1 MRRRIKRVRA
11 AAEDKRDGGG
21 DGGVDRL
28 SDLPDDLLLEVILS
42 LQTKEAVRAGALS
55 QRWRQLSAMLPVVG
69 HILVGIPYAAKP
81 TKRQPG
87 WTFDFEQVDRAL
99 AARPGLLSSC
109 EIVPDVAPDARLIRR
124 WAEALACRGVRE
136 LTLDFRRDPNVDASP
151 VLFLCRSLV
160 RLELHGCRLVPDS
173 PEMLRFPPPLLS
185 VGCLGLTHL
194 KLGDVELCDD
204 TFLGITTA
212 CLLLERMELL
222 CCYGFKWFRLDGAH
236 RLRSLTF
243 QYPPETHLDELQ
255 MIDVDAPNL
264 EALDL
269 RTLPPPIG
277 IRIFAP
283 KLRSVHLSLPR
294 IRRRCF
300 PTCLSVDRVPESLNS
315 PFLMLKRLY
324 INVALKYERQALCLA
339 VLLQQFTSLEQLNL
353 FIIKG
358 DVPCAGAALSQP
370 EFKDHQWRLEE
381 AGCLRDRLQMVTIS
395 GFTGEFYET
404 CLAGFIL
411 MVARALKKMTVSLNS
426 KCSNSGKNA
435 AHSLANLKRA
445 SSMAKFRVKTSR

>member
-1 MRRRIKRVRA
+1 
-11 AAEDKRDGGG
+11 
-21 DGGVDRL
+21 
-28 SDLPDDLLLEVILS
+28 
-42 LQTKEAVRAGALS
+42 
-55 QRWRQLSAMLPVVG
+55 MLPVVG

-185 VGCLGLTHL
+185 
-194 KLGDVELCDD
+194 LGDVELCDD

-255 MIDVDAPNL
+255 MIDDLCPQA
-264 EALDL
+264 AL
-269 RTLPPPIG
+269 RPPLP
-277 IRIFAP
+277 A
-283 KLRSVHLSLPR
+283 R